1 MPDGRRLLI
10 HWAKAPTTDGRV
22 HVIETIVDVTKRKQD
37 EQSLRQSQ
45 KMEALGRLAAGIA
58 HDFNNL
64 LMVVIGHAQRVA
76 QQLGSHPCHHE
87 VEMIGQAGSRA
98 AALTKKLLTFSR
110 RQVLEQRDV
119 PLNTLIRDM
128 EDILRRLIG
137 EQIQTVIVL
146 DPRAGHVLGDP
157 VQIEQVLLNL
167 ALNARDS
174 MAEGGILTIETGNAD
189 LDEAYVRVHPGAVPG
204 PYVKLVVEDTGCGID
219 AETLAH
225 IFEPFFSTK
234 EFGKGTGLG
243 LATVYGIVKES
254 RGYIDVTSQPGR
266 GSRFT
271 VMWPRVLTQTGE
283 AEPVAASRAVPAACA
298 TILLVEDDEGI
309 RRLVSAVLRDQGY
322 EVLAATDGVEALQM
336 LQLRKGGCDLLITD
350 VILPR
355 MKAAVLA
362 QGARTMFPNIKVLY
376 ISGYSGDMLVSHGV
390 DAQAAYLQ
398 KPFLPQAIIEKVA
411 ELLPARPQ

>member
-22 HVIETIVDVTKRKQD
+22 HVIETIVDMTKRKQD

-189 LDEAYVRVHPGAVPG
+189 LDEAYVGAHPGAVPG

-219 AETLAH
+219 AKTLAH

-362 QGARTMFPNIKVLY
+362 QGARTMFPSIKVLY

-411 ELLPARPQ
+411 ELLPARS